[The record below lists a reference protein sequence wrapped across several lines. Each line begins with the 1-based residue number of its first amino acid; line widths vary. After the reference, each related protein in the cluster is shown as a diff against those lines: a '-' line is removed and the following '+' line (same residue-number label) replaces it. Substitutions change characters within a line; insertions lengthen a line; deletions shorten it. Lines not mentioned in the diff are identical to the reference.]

1 MLKLSRINL
10 INLKSK
16 LILCVIFGVFLLSL
30 SDNLYFFVDGEVG
43 IWQYHCIRST
53 MIVGLLLLT
62 AKMANINLIPKE
74 FKRVFLRSVFNTL
87 AIFCHFAGLS
97 FLSVAEAGAGLFT
110 APIFVLMISW
120 IFFSEKFSLLKLI
133 AVILGTL
140 GVGVLLQPDF
150 KQLNFLL
157 LFPVLAG
164 FFYGLAVVTTK
175 NWCSNESTL
184 CLTTCYYFSF
194 GFIGFIMTTAFHLI
208 SPETTYTETAKYF
221 FVGWK
226 PVDFNFL
233 YWLLIQ
239 AILNV
244 TAISLI
250 IFAYQKIEAS
260 FLSIYEYFFLIF
272 AAFWGWLLW
281 SQTLELLKWI
291 GIFLII
297 IAGLII
303 SKNKKST

>member
-1 MLKLSRINL
+1 M
-10 INLKSK
+10 
-16 LILCVIFGVFLLSL
+16 
-30 SDNLYFFVDGEVG
+30 D
-43 IWQYHCIRST
+43 
-53 MIVGLLLLT
+53 
-62 AKMANINLIPKE
+62 
-74 FKRVFLRSVFNTL
+74 
-87 AIFCHFAGLS
+87 
-97 FLSVAEAGAGLFT
+97 
-110 APIFVLMISW
+110 
-120 IFFSEKFSLLKLI
+120 FFSEKFSLLKLI

-303 SKNKKST
+303 SKNKKVPNIT

>member
-1 MLKLSRINL
+1 M
-10 INLKSK
+10 
-16 LILCVIFGVFLLSL
+16 
-30 SDNLYFFVDGEVG
+30 
-43 IWQYHCIRST
+43 
-53 MIVGLLLLT
+53 
-62 AKMANINLIPKE
+62 
-74 FKRVFLRSVFNTL
+74 
-87 AIFCHFAGLS
+87 
-97 FLSVAEAGAGLFT
+97 
-110 APIFVLMISW
+110 
-120 IFFSEKFSLLKLI
+120 
-133 AVILGTL
+133 
-140 GVGVLLQPDF
+140 
-150 KQLNFLL
+150 L
-157 LFPVLAG
+157 LF
-164 FFYGLAVVTTK
+164 
-175 NWCSNESTL
+175 
-184 CLTTCYYFSF
+184 FSF
-194 GFIGFIMTTAFHLI
+194 GLIGFIMTTAFHLI
-208 SPETTYTETAKYF
+208 SPENHLYGDRKIF
-221 FVGWK
+221 LLVGNL
-226 PVDFNFL
+226 VDFNFL